1 MEPTSSTSNA
11 ASWSLR
17 TDPKKTSVMSVADN
31 SAHNDGDLLLTILG
45 PTACGK
51 TALAVAVADRL
62 DGEIIRA
69 DSRQVFRGMDI
80 GTGKDLDEYCL
91 EGHSIPCHL
100 IDIRDAGEEYN
111 LYQFQNDFIAAYN
124 AIRQRGHRPVMC
136 GGTGMYVESIVR
148 AYQLPDAPVDENYR
162 EELQKYTDE
171 ELTDRLS
178 TLVKLHNHTDTET
191 RDRLL
196 RALEIQEFKQQHPEA
211 FTHLP
216 QMRHIVV
223 GVSFPREVVI
233 ERIGTRLRQ
242 RLENGMVDEVQR
254 LLDAGVPK
262 ERLLKYG
269 LEYKHVAR
277 HLTEDYPYK
286 TMYENLYTDIRR
298 FAKRQMTWFRRME
311 RNGVT
316 IHWID
321 GQKELKSKTE
331 EVLQLYF
338 QAGNAKSAS

>member
-1 MEPTSSTSNA
+1 M
-11 ASWSLR
+11 
-17 TDPKKTSVMSVADN
+17 
-31 SAHNDGDLLLTILG
+31 DGAGTEKPGLLLTILG

-62 DGEIIRA
+62 GGEIISA

-80 GTGKDLDEYCL
+80 GTGKDLDEYHID
-91 EGHSIPCHL
+91 GRDITCHL

-111 LYQFQNDFIAAYN
+111 LYQFQNDFINAYN
-124 AIRQRGHRPVMC
+124 TIRRNGHRPIMC

-148 AYQLPDAPVDENYR
+148 AYRLPDAPVDAAYR
-162 EELQKYTDE
+162 EGLQQFSDE
-171 ELTDRLS
+171 ELTERLAS
-178 TLVKLHNHTDTET
+178 YIRLHNHTDTET

-196 RALEIQEFKQQHPEA
+196 RALEIQEFRQQNPDA
-211 FTHLP
+211 FTRLP
-216 QMRHIVV
+216 DMRHLVV

-233 ERIGTRLRQ
+233 ERIGIRLRQ

-254 LLDAGVPK
+254 LLDAGVPR

-269 LEYKHVAR
+269 LEYKHITR
-277 HLTEDYPYK
+277 FLTEDYSYDE
-286 TMYENLYTDIRR
+286 MFENLYTDIRR
-298 FAKRQMTWFRRME
+298 FSKRQMTWFRRME

-321 GQKELKSKTE
+321 GQNELNSKTE
-331 EVLQLYF
+331 EVLRLYF
-338 QAGNAKSAS
+338 EAENAFSTC